1 MPIPKIIIQTWKTSD
16 LPHYYKHT
24 QHILMQNN
32 PDYEYKFFDDDN
44 ITQFIHNKY
53 PQFEVTVSRFKK
65 KIQLIDFFRM
75 LVIYEYGGFY
85 FDMDVE
91 VTKNLDPLLVH
102 ECVFPVEMLRF
113 STVLKDMGYNYNI
126 GNYAFGASR
135 RNPVIWYIIKSI
147 VKVMEDPSY
156 VSPHLVVIADNIEPD
171 RFDKSDK
178 QIDIDNKSREAEVIM
193 QEYVYHTTGPVM
205 VSKAIYECLAR
216 ESDDAA
222 MDIKLLYPEKWPSYS
237 SWFLFGDYAKHTMTG
252 TWKAGGWINENENSK
267 IGTGF
272 VILTYIF
279 VLCVVLAI
287 MAYVVQLDKT
297 S

>member
-1 MPIPKIIIQTWKTSD
+1 MPIPRIIIQTWKTSD
-16 LPHYYKHT
+16 LPQYYKHT
-24 QHILMQNN
+24 QHMLMQNN
-32 PDYEYKFFDDDN
+32 PDYEYKFFDDEM
-44 ITQFIHNKY
+44 IVEFINNKY
-53 PQFEVTVSRFKK
+53 RQFGVTASRFKK

-102 ECVFPVEMLRF
+102 ECVFPVEMLRS
-113 STVLKDMGYNYNI
+113 STILKEMGYDYNI
-126 GNYAFGASR
+126 GNYAFGASKK
-135 RNPVIWYIIKSI
+135 NPVIWHIIMSI

-156 VSPHLVVIADNIEPD
+156 VSPHLVVIADNVEPD
-171 RFDKSDK
+171 NFDKTDNSDK
-178 QIDIDNKSREAEVIM
+178 KIDNKNREAEVVM

-205 VSKAIYECLAR
+205 VSKAVYECLAR

-222 MDIKLLYPEKWPSYS
+222 MNIKLLYPEKWPSYS

-252 TWKAGGWINENENSK
+252 TWKADGWIDENSNIEK
-267 IGTGF
+267 GF
-272 VILTYIF
+272 AILTYIF
-279 VLCVVLAI
+279 VLCVVLALI
-287 MAYVVQLDKT
+287 TYVLRLYKK